1 MKKQSLKSNLFA
13 MEQYQVA
20 GDKIFGG
27 AGTPTPDVTSN
38 KTGGADHYK
47 STDLADTNTTW
58 EQDVTNNSGADMVIN
73 PNPVTD
79 VAVTNHVFG
88 AISIG

>member
-27 AGTPTPDVTSN
+27 MPKPDVTSN
-38 KTGGADHYK
+38 SGGGADHYK
-47 STDLADTNTTW
+47 SNTVADMNNSTW
-58 EQDVTNNSGADMVIN
+58 EADVTNNVGADMVIN

-79 VAVTNHVFG
+79 VAVTNDAFG
-88 AISIG
+88 AIAIG